1 MTELCFHRTSLQ
13 STLALDAVTCGA
25 MGILLVSASEL
36 ISGITLVPASLLLW
50 AGLLLL
56 PIACF
61 MALFTRTPVVPV
73 WAVQI
78 IVLGN
83 VLWVLG
89 SVALPVLGLIPLSA
103 FGWIFILAQAA
114 VVAIF
119 AGLEWFKRPRP
130 AAAA

>member
-1 MTELCFHRTSLQ
+1 MTDLIRRTSLR
-13 STLALDAVTCGA
+13 SILALDAATCAG
-25 MGILLVSASEL
+25 MGVLLVAASGL
-36 ISGITLVPASLLLW
+36 VSRITLVPASLLFW

-56 PIACF
+56 PIAGF
-61 MALFTRTPVVPV
+61 IAVFARTSTVPS
-73 WAVQI
+73 WAVQM

-89 SVALPVLGLIPLSA
+89 SMALPVLGLISPNA

-114 VVAIF
+114 VVAMF
-119 AGLEWFKRPRP
+119 AGLEWSARPRR

>member
-89 SVALPVLGLIPLSA
+89 SVALPVLGLIPLNA

-130 AAAA
+130 TAAA